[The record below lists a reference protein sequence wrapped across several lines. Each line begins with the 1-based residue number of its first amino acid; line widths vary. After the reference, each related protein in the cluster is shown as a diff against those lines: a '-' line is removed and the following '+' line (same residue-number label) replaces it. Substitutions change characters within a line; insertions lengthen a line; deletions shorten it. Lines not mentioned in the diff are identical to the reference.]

1 MLCEAR
7 NDQGKQARRNELVNL
22 HMCPKCFLPFCA
34 IKSREWHKERC
45 NKTIP
50 SYLQKE
56 ARTGTGARRE
66 QTLDDD
72 LPETSDNE
80 SDEEIEEKI
89 RQEMRDTDSDSL
101 SEGEDKGQTA
111 AH

>member
-1 MLCEAR
+1 MLWEAR
-7 NDQGKQARRNELVNL
+7 IDQGKQARLNELVNS
-22 HMCPKCFLPFCA
+22 HVSIVFLPFRA

-56 ARTGTGARRE
+56 AQTGTGARWE

-72 LPETSDNE
+72 L
-80 SDEEIEEKI
+80 
-89 RQEMRDTDSDSL
+89 
-101 SEGEDKGQTA
+101 
-111 AH
+111 

>member
-7 NDQGKQARRNELVNL
+7 NDQGKQARLNELVNL
-22 HMCPKCFLPFCA
+22 HMCPKCFLPFRA
-34 IKSREWHKERC
+34 IKSRELHKERC

-56 ARTGTGARRE
+56 AQTGTGARRE
-66 QTLDDD
+66 QILDDN
-72 LPETSDNE
+72 LPET

-89 RQEMRDTDSDSL
+89 CQEVRDTDSNSL